1 MFANK
6 VRDVDSAKKKKENT
20 FIEKF
25 KTKSKWLTMRQVKAA
40 EQRVAMSYEFEDLL
54 KQLQSKK
61 DKSQQQ
67 TESQRMQKLN
77 QILSQSMKTF
87 QLNINGNQ
95 TTKYDFIKD
104 EFNVTTPD
112 TIDNCSI
119 QIFDG
124 INVCQKFLLI
134 YIIFLYIILV
144 IDIFEYFK

>member
-1 MFANK
+1 
-6 VRDVDSAKKKKENT
+6 
-20 FIEKF
+20 
-25 KTKSKWLTMRQVKAA
+25 MRQVKAA

-144 IDIFEYFK
+144 IHIFEYFK